1 MKQTRM
7 RMAASTH
14 WALTNGIVV
23 YSTEKTEDK
32 TSGETENGLAMAVGG
47 WRSLWKSFAK
57 KYSIASPNI
66 MKMNKMKCQ
75 DEVGVYF
82 YISLFASQLINENTF
97 YRAWCNI
104 WHHSRAIGR
113 NKQYNK
119 CLNGSKSMLMT
130 SSDPRGI
137 NGRCGKQAALWVQRS
152 HRLKDCK
159 GGGALQ
165 SWVNLV
171 RAVQCVN
178 WRMVGWLSAPHLQ
191 HFMPVW
197 SVGYSA
203 AVRPIKSQLFKPSP
217 MAQHMLPEI
226 SHPCSAN
233 WAS

>member
-130 SSDPRGI
+130 SSDPMGI

-159 GGGALQ
+159 GGGLLFSRESTSFALCNV
-165 SWVNLV
+165 WTG
-171 RAVQCVN
+171 A
-178 WRMVGWLSAPHLQ
+178 WLADCQ
-191 HFMPVW
+191 
-197 SVGYSA
+197 
-203 AVRPIKSQLFKPSP
+203 RPICSTSC
-217 MAQHMLPEI
+217 
-226 SHPCSAN
+226 PCGRSAT
-233 WAS
+233 ALLCDQ